1 MLHEALSRYTDA
13 LERVGESEDEGKGG
27 QLRAT
32 LLSNRATTLVKL
44 SRYDDALVDTDASL
58 LLQPGSFK
66 ALRTRARIRL
76 HNDQY
81 EDAIADFR
89 SALEQAEFESADGD
103 VRALRGE
110 LKRAE
115 AALKRSKTKDYYK
128 ILGVARDC
136 NEADIK
142 KGYRRES
149 LKHHPDKGGDEEK
162 FKLVVE
168 AHAVLSDP
176 QRRERYDL
184 GDDEDGTTDSS
195 HMRGPGGMNPADFA
209 SMFAQFGGSGGGGG
223 SPFGSSNPFHRF

>member
-1 MLHEALSRYTDA
+1 M
-13 LERVGESEDEGKGG
+13 
-27 QLRAT
+27 Q
-32 LLSNRATTLVKL
+32 L

-76 HNDQY
+76 HNEQY
-81 EDAIADFR
+81 DEAIVDFR
-89 SALEQAEFESADGD
+89 SALEQAEFESADAD

-115 AALKRSKTKDYYK
+115 AALRRSKTKDYYK

-136 NEADIK
+136 NETDIK
-142 KGYRRES
+142 KAYRRES
-149 LKHHPDKGGDEEK
+149 LKHHPDKVRLAVFPFLLLSTFNAWHRQGGDEEK

-184 GDDEDGTTDSS
+184 GEDEDGTTDSS

-209 SMFAQFGGSGGGGG
+209 SMFAQFGGPGAGGPGF
-223 SPFGSSNPFHRF
+223 SFGSSGPHGFRGF